1 MNLLTRRIRGFRLVD
16 LIAMGLLT
24 ALILGVYLAKTIAG
38 RERTEIAKV
47 ERQIDQERARIRLLQ
62 AEVSHLEQ
70 PARIER
76 LSEAYLGLAPVAF
89 KREITAAALSYAAG
103 KPIALPA
110 KPAKPV
116 EVTPDPIATFSP
128 TAAPGAA
135 TAVETPAAAPGA
147 PKAPAPSEVPQ

>member
-1 MNLLTRRIRGFRLVD
+1 MNLLTRRVRGFRLVD
-16 LIAMGLLT
+16 LIALGLLT

-47 ERQIDQERARIRLLQ
+47 ERQIDMEKSRIRLLQ

-76 LSEAYLGLAPVAF
+76 LSEAYLGLAPVTF
-89 KREITAAALSYAAG
+89 KREITTEALPYVAG

-110 KPAKPV
+110 KPV
-116 EVTPDPIATFSP
+116 EATSAPTQIFLP
-128 TAAPGAA
+128 TAAPAA
-135 TAVETPAAAPGA
+135 EASVAAAPA
-147 PKAPAPSEVPQ
+147 PTTTAAEPPQ